1 MKSGIAMGALLALA
15 GLVGC
20 GDGGASGTL
29 RLTLNGEEASREGF
43 PVGEGEDRIA
53 FADGWSVEFEKV
65 LVSIVDVRLAA
76 SDGDEAGVAVDP
88 IVADLHLGTPEG
100 WRLEGVPAR
109 RWDRF
114 SYRFGAPTMD
124 ARRVNAVEDADLE
137 AMVMG
142 GHAFW
147 IEGVARRDGQEVPF
161 RWGLPVAVDNV
172 RCVNGVDETDGLVI
186 GEGGLS
192 EAELTVHLDHLF
204 FDSLASKEPGMRF
217 EAMAAVAGE
226 GPLTLEDLAAQS
238 ITDVRDA
245 EGEPIEVEGAPLIYD
260 PGDTPLEARDLRGF
274 VLAAARTMG
283 HFQGEGHCD
292 YE

>member
-1 MKSGIAMGALLALA
+1 MLERVGGVSSVVASSVAMAARSS
-15 GLVGC
+15 
-20 GDGGASGTL
+20 ASAET
-29 RLTLNGEEASREGF
+29 
-43 PVGEGEDRIA
+43 
-53 FADGWSVEFEKV
+53 
-65 LVSIVDVRLAA
+65 
-76 SDGDEAGVAVDP
+76 
-88 IVADLHLGTPEG
+88 
-100 WRLEGVPAR
+100 
-109 RWDRF
+109 
-114 SYRFGAPTMD
+114 GAPTMD

-204 FDSLASKEPGMRF
+204 FDSLASEEPGMRF

-274 VLAAARTMG
+274 VLAAARTMATR
-283 HFQGEGHCD
+283 FFPRSQRCSWLAD
-292 YE
+292 PR